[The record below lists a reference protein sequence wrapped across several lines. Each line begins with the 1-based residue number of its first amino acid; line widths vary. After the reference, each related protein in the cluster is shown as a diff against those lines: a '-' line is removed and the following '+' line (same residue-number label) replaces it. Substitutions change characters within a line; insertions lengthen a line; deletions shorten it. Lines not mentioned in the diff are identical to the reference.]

1 MDPGNVAANISS
13 GATYGYLLVWVLAAA
28 NLMAMIV
35 QYQAAK
41 LGIVTGKSL
50 PQLLG
55 QRLSR
60 PWRIAYWLQA
70 EIVAAA
76 TDLAEIIGGAVA
88 LHLLFGVSPLTGGII
103 VGAVSMALLLTQGT
117 AQKVF
122 ERVIIVML
130 VIITFGFL
138 AGLFFAPPN
147 LRGIAGG
154 LVPRFEGS
162 NSVILAA
169 SMLGATVMPHVI
181 YLHSSLVI
189 HRHGAGHDDPHVIRR
204 LLKATRIDIII
215 ALGIAGLVNI
225 GLLLLAASALSGR
238 HGTDTIEGAHS
249 ALSSA
254 LGPAIGVIFAIGLL
268 FSGLAS
274 TSVGAYAGS
283 EVMKGM
289 LHFQVKLWIRRAITL
304 IPALLIIAFHI
315 DATYALVIS
324 QVVLSVGIPFALI
337 PLQIVTGGKVMGQYR
352 DKALK
357 WIGAIIS
364 ALIISLNIV
373 LIVMTVRGQA

>member
-238 HGTDTIEGAHS
+238 HGTDSIEGAHS

-289 LHFQVKLWIRRAITL
+289 LYFQVKLWIRRAITL

-337 PLQIVTGGKVMGQYR
+337 PLQMVTGGKVMGQYR

>member
-204 LLKATRIDIII
+204 LLKANRIDIII

-337 PLQIVTGGKVMGQYR
+337 PLQMVTGGKVMGQYR